1 MLAPPMSSSCPIEKA
16 SRVRLMAL
24 PAALALA
31 LAIAIGGCGSAGGSL
46 RVRNASLVLDFTPNA
61 VHAGIYSA
69 LAHHYDRDT
78 GVHLSVIVP
87 QASTDSIGLLES
99 RRVDFAI
106 LDLHDLAI
114 AGERGAKIVAIMA
127 IVQRPLASLIAAPSV
142 RSPRQL
148 EGRTV
153 GITGVPSDTAVL
165 DSIVAGAGGDPR
177 AVRTITIGFGAVPV
191 LLARRVAAAT
201 AFWNDEGVTL
211 SLRRPGFHVFRVDE
225 FGAPAYPELVVC
237 TSRRLLQDHPGL
249 AASVVRTLIYGYDF
263 ALTNPQRSAA
273 DLESFVPS
281 LDPRL
286 VAAQL
291 SALLPAFTGRDGR
304 VGELQ
309 SDMLRAW
316 ARWEARF
323 HIVSRAPDV
332 GKLFDSS
339 FAAAVPSPGG
349 AN

>member
-1 MLAPPMSSSCPIEKA
+1 MGSQTRIEKA
-16 SRVRLMAL
+16 FPAPWRAL
-24 PAALALA
+24 LAALAAGLV
-31 LAIAIGGCGSAGGSL
+31 IGGCGSSAGSSL
-46 RVRNASLVLDFTPNA
+46 GRNASLVLDFTPNA

-114 AGERGAKIVAIMA
+114 ARERGSNIVAVMA
-127 IVQRPLASLIAAPSV
+127 IVQRPLASLIAVPSV

-148 EGRTV
+148 AGRTV

-177 AVRTITIGFGAVPV
+177 AVRTIAIGFSAVPV
-191 LLARRVAAAT
+191 LLAGRVAAAT
-201 AFWNDEGVTL
+201 AFWNDEGLTL
-211 SLRRPGFHVFRVDE
+211 SLRRPSFHVFRVDE
-225 FGAPAYPELVVC
+225 FGAPTYPELVVC
-237 TSRRLLQDHPGL
+237 TSRGFLTDHPSLVG
-249 AASVVRTLIYGYDF
+249 AVVRTLVYGYDF
-263 ALTNPQRSAA
+263 TISNPHRSAA

-286 VAAQL
+286 VAAQV
-291 SALLPAFTGRDGR
+291 SALLPAFVARDGR

-309 SDMLRAW
+309 SAALRAW
-316 ARWEARF
+316 ARWETRF
-323 HIVSRAPDV
+323 HIVSHAPDV

-339 FAAAVPSPGG
+339 FAAAAASPLG